1 MSSLTING
9 ILISSTPDF
18 ICPLCGHSSDQK
30 GLCRVCRTSADMTPR
45 GSAPAPVVT
54 PSFATHRLVDGNWV
68 PKGSAPAPVVTPK
81 PTIGFIQP
89 APAVPSVPT
98 PKGSVSFLGS
108 RKEYLRAIEIAAGNT
123 LLKGTNQKAI
133 DAIRRGRL
141 GGRKDNMSELHALL
155 QEYSA

>member
-9 ILISSTPDF
+9 VRVFATQDQSSVPTK
-18 ICPLCGHSSDQK
+18 GHVSSPT
-30 GLCRVCRTSADMTPR
+30 VA
-45 GSAPAPVVT
+45 
-54 PSFATHRLVDGNWV
+54 PSFATHKLIDGEWV
-68 PKGSAPAPVVTPK
+68 PKGAPSATPQTAPK

-89 APAVPSVPT
+89 APQPVISQ
-98 PKGSVSFLGS
+98 PKGSVSYLGS

-141 GGRKDNMSELHALL
+141 GGRKDNMSELHQLL

>member
-1 MSSLTING
+1 MSKLVING
-9 ILISSTPDF
+9 VCVFSTVD
-18 ICPLCGHSSDQK
+18 S
-30 GLCRVCRTSADMTPR
+30 
-45 GSAPAPVVT
+45 SAPSVPTKGSVSVVE

-68 PKGSAPAPVVTPK
+68 PKGAPSASTPVTPK

-108 RKEYLRAIEIAAGNT
+108 RKEYLRAIEIAAGHT